1 MFKYEG
7 LCCSVVHVERG
18 SAVAVELAVVIIGFD
33 LTRHGGG
40 VTAVPEKLPAA

>member
-7 LCCSVVHVERG
+7 LCCSVHVERERG

-40 VTAVPEKLPAA
+40 VTTVPENFPA